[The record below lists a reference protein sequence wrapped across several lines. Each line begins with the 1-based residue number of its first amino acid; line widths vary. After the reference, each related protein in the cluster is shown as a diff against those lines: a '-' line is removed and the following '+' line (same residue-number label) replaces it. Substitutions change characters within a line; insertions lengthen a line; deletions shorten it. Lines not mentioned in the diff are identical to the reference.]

1 MEDIFKRI
9 ESNVRDE
16 LNKTYDVKLLHD
28 DISNYLYIMDGD
40 KIKNI
45 FNLDMLYR
53 STRILNSEKLTK
65 IILYCIVGK

>member
-1 MEDIFKRI
+1 MIDIFKRV
-9 ESNVRDE
+9 ESNLKDE
-16 LNKTYDVKLLHD
+16 LKTYDVKLLHD
-28 DISNYLYIMDGD
+28 DISNYLYIIDGD

>member
-1 MEDIFKRI
+1 MIDIFKRV

-16 LNKTYDVKLLHD
+16 LKTYDVKLLHD
-28 DISNYLYIMDGD
+28 DISNYLYIIDGD

>member
-1 MEDIFKRI
+1 MEEIFKRV
-9 ESNVRDE
+9 ESNLKSE
-16 LNKTYDVKLLHD
+16 LKTYDVKLLHD
-28 DISNYLYIMDGD
+28 DISNYLYIIDGD